1 VAAIENAI
9 SQAAF
14 ILGQIDRRWDLCLFQ
29 EQARGGRLPR
39 LTLGN
44 LAPLSKSVRTP
55 AESARDHPLSVSAV
69 PAKAASLE

>member
-1 VAAIENAI
+1 MAAIENAI

-14 ILGQIDRRWDLCLFQ
+14 ILGQIDRRWDLCQ
-29 EQARGGRLPR
+29 QQARGGRLPR